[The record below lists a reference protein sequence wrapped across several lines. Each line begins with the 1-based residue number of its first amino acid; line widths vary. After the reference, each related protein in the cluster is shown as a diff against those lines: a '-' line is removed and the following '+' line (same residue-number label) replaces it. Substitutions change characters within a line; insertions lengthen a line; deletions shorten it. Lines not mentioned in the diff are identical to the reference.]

1 MAKYWRRA
9 RKILVHK
16 VLHTSDTPHAIA
28 LGAGIATFV
37 AFLPLVGI
45 QTIIAVALAA
55 LVRANKVVCVPI
67 VWITNPLTLVPIYGA
82 CFQIG
87 RLAVAG
93 RGAHGQAKVLSE
105 LELHGGL
112 SFFDPAFWSDVFT
125 RLMSLGVELWV
136 GCAIVGLVLGI
147 ISYGFTRWGVAA
159 YRERR
164 RRRLLRKSL
173 LDPRLQQDTV
183 VHHTEAA

>member
-55 LVRANKVVCVPI
+55 MVRANKVVCVPI

-82 CFQIG
+82 CFKLGQFA
-87 RLAVAG
+87 LAG
-93 RGAHGQAKVLSE
+93 GATRDRAKVLSQ
-105 LELHGGL
+105 LNLHGGL
-112 SFFDPAFWSDVFT
+112 SLFDLAFWGNLFT
-125 RLMSLGVELWV
+125 RLMSLGKELWV

-147 ISYGFTRWGVAA
+147 IAYGFTRWGVAA

-173 LDPRLQQDTV
+173 LDPRLQHDTA